1 MIAAHD
7 FYENEFAQFWIADGI
22 LFFEYK
28 PNTILDLKAAQ
39 QIVADR
45 IRFQNEKAY
54 PVMCDVRGIVNTDK
68 SGRDYLAQSG
78 SVLTKAVALI
88 VHQKVSITISNF
100 YLRISKPTVPTQ
112 LFNNKENALDY
123 LKQFIKRKE

>member
-7 FYENEFAQFWIADGI
+7 FYENEYAQFWIGNGI

-28 PNTILDLKAAQ
+28 PNTILGLEVAQ
-39 QIVADR
+39 TVVADR
-45 IRFQNEKAY
+45 IHFQNEESY
-54 PVMCDVRGIVNTDK
+54 PVLCDVRGIVNTDK

-88 VHQKVSITISNF
+88 VHQKVSLTISNF
-100 YLRISKPTVPTQ
+100 YLHISKPNVPTQ
-112 LFNNKENALDY
+112 LFNNQEDALEY
-123 LKQFIKRKE
+123 LKQFI

>member
-7 FYENEFAQFWIADGI
+7 FYENEYAQFWITNGI

-28 PNTILDLKAAQ
+28 PNIILSLEVAQ
-39 QIVADR
+39 HIVADR
-45 IRFQNEKAY
+45 IHFQNEKSF
-54 PVMCDVRGIVNTDK
+54 PVLCDVRGIVDTDK

-78 SVLTKAVALI
+78 SVLTTAVALI
-88 VHQKVSITISNF
+88 IHQKVSLTISNF

-112 LFNNKENALDY
+112 LFSDQDDALAY
-123 LKQFIKRKE
+123 LKQFI

>member
-7 FYENEFAQFWIADGI
+7 FYENEYAQFWIANGI

-28 PNTILDLKAAQ
+28 PNTILNLEVAQ
-39 QIVADR
+39 RVVADR
-45 IRFQNEKAY
+45 IHFQNEKSY
-54 PVMCDVRGIVNTDK
+54 PVLCDVRGIVNTDK

-88 VHQKVSITISNF
+88 VHQQVSLTISNF
-100 YLRISKPTVPTQ
+100 YLRISKPSVPTQ
-112 LFNNKENALDY
+112 LFNNKEDALAY
-123 LKQFIKRKE
+123 LEQFI

>member
-7 FYENEFAQFWIADGI
+7 FYENEYAKFWIVNGI

-28 PNTILDLKAAQ
+28 PNIILSLEVAQ
-39 QIVADR
+39 KVVADR
-45 IRFQNEKAY
+45 IHFQNEKSFT
-54 PVMCDVRGIVNTDK
+54 VLCDVRGIVDTDK

-78 SVLTKAVALI
+78 SVLTTAVALI
-88 VHQKVSITISNF
+88 IHQKVSLTISNF

-112 LFNNKENALDY
+112 LFTNQDEALVY
-123 LKQFIKRKE
+123 LKQFI

>member
-7 FYENEFAQFWIADGI
+7 FYENEFAQFWIANGI

-28 PNTILDLKAAQ
+28 PNTILDLEAAQ
-39 QIVADR
+39 HIVADR
-45 IRFQNEKAY
+45 IHFQNEKSY
-54 PVMCDVRGIVNTDK
+54 PVLCDVRGIVNTDK

-88 VHQKVSITISNF
+88 VNQQVSLTISNF
-100 YLRISKPTVPTQ
+100 YLRISKPSVPTQ
-112 LFNNKENALDY
+112 LFNNKEDALAF
-123 LKQFIKRKE
+123 LEQFI

>member
-7 FYENEFAQFWIADGI
+7 FYENEFAQFWIANGI

-28 PNTILDLKAAQ
+28 PNTILDLEAAQ
-39 QIVADR
+39 HIVADR
-45 IRFQNEKAY
+45 IHFQNEKAY
-54 PVMCDVRGIVNTDK
+54 PVLCDVRGIVNTDK

-112 LFNNKENALDY
+112 LFNNQEDALDY
-123 LKQFIKRKE
+123 LKQFI

>member
-7 FYENEFAQFWIADGI
+7 FYENEYAQFWIANGI

-28 PNTILDLKAAQ
+28 PNTILNLEAAPR
-39 QIVADR
+39 IVADR
-45 IRFQNEKAY
+45 IHFQNEKSY
-54 PVMCDVRGIVNTDK
+54 PVLCDVRGIVNTDK

-88 VHQKVSITISNF
+88 VHQKVSATISNF
-100 YLRISKPTVPTQ
+100 YLRISKPNVPTQ
-112 LFNNKENALDY
+112 LFNSREDAMVY
-123 LKQFIKRKE
+123 LEQFL